1 MTKLKPATRRRN
13 FIRNTITLST
23 GLTGLAFFPQ
33 EVLAEQAPPEGDN
46 IIGPMEGFS
55 PQVGTLV
62 SMMNW
67 MRGVVLYSV
76 TKLSQTELD
85 HLLDA
90 KSNSIGAML
99 LHLVATETFY
109 QGNTFEGRGDFTD
122 TQKKQFG
129 AAMSLGD
136 EGRKLIKGHDLD
148 YYLGQLK
155 EVREKTLAEFK
166 KRDDKWLMTID
177 PKFFGGEPTN
187 NYSKWFHVC
196 DHESNH
202 NGQNKYIKSR
212 LPGAKAGND

>member
-1 MTKLKPATRRRN
+1 MTKLTSAASRRN
-13 FIRNTITLST
+13 FIRNTVALST
-23 GLTGLAFFPQ
+23 GFTGLAFLPQ
-33 EVLAEQAPPEGDN
+33 EALAEQAPEEGLH
-46 IIGPMEGFS
+46 IIGPREGFS

-67 MRGVVLYSV
+67 MRNAVLRSV
-76 TKLSQTELD
+76 TKLSAIDLD

-90 KSNSIGAML
+90 NSNSIGAML
-99 LHLVATETFY
+99 LHLAATETFY

-122 TQKKQFG
+122 AEKKQFG

-136 EGRKLIKGHDLD
+136 EGRKMIKGHDLD

-166 KRDDKWLMTID
+166 KRDDKWLMSID
-177 PKFFGGEPTN
+177 PKFFGDQPTN
-187 NYSKWFHVC
+187 NYCKWFHVC
-196 DHESNH
+196 EHESNH
-202 NGQNKYIKSR
+202 NGQIKYIKSR